1 MEEEALE
8 KPTDNELREQIISSR
23 GGSFIFLI
31 LGLMISL
38 IVVTFNLNL
47 GFLILSFFIMSSY
60 VLMLSQKLDKIRLEI
75 RETNGKH
82 FKNKK

>member
-1 MEEEALE
+1 MKKEEALE

-23 GGSFIFLI
+23 GWSFIFLI

-60 VLMLSQKLDKIRLEI
+60 VLVLSQKLDKIRLEI
-75 RETNGKH
+75 RE
-82 FKNKK
+82 NKR